1 MQAGNRP
8 NSPDSGTQA
17 ALGLPIVADL
27 PYGGGAALLLSAVKP
42 HYRGPRATE
51 RPLLARPALH
61 ALMLELQHPVTQEP
75 LAFTAPYP
83 KDLAAALCQLRKH
96 AAADAAF

>member
-1 MQAGNRP
+1 
-8 NSPDSGTQA
+8 
-17 ALGLPIVADL
+17 
-27 PYGGGAALLLSAVKP
+27 
-42 HYRGPRATE
+42 
-51 RPLLARPALH
+51 
-61 ALMLELQHPVTQEP
+61 MLELQHPVTQEP